1 MVCSSTLTLII
12 YHDLSIMIIY
22 HDTLSGALMLANLLV
37 WILTLSD
44 LSLILIDTVLLAT
57 VVLITIIWRRYAH

>member
-1 MVCSSTLTLII
+1 
-12 YHDLSIMIIY
+12 
-22 HDTLSGALMLANLLV
+22 MLANLLV

-44 LSLILIDTVLLAT
+44 LSLILIDAVLLAT